1 MSRNV
6 DSKELKG
13 FSPELSA
20 LRGAKQKLYFSAK
33 KRKMELCE
41 FVFRKKIKGNL
52 IIFRKT
58 QFGADKIMRMLAK
71 RDMNAV
77 CIHTEKTT
85 NEKADALKRFNN
97 NSVNILVITDKAF
110 KNISVNK
117 ADMIINFDVPSYIE
131 DFVARFGTLK
141 QKGTVH
147 TFCAVNEKSI
157 IKDIEAQ
164 IDRKFLVNKDHP
176 FNDNLEEFTSEARR
190 TKESATKSN
199 GTKSRKSAG
208 SKNKKKRWY

>member
-1 MSRNV
+1 MSKNIN
-6 DSKELKG
+6 SAELKG

-58 QFGADKIMRMLAK
+58 KFGADKIMKMLAK

-77 CIHTEKTT
+77 CIHTEKTS

-110 KNISVNK
+110 KNITPSK
-117 ADMIINFDVPSYIE
+117 ADMIINFDVPSYIQ

-147 TFCAVNEKSI
+147 TFCSVHEKPI
-157 IKDIEAQ
+157 IKDIQAQ
-164 IDRKFLVNKDHP
+164 IDRRFLVNKDHP
-176 FNDNLEEFTSEARR
+176 FNDDIEEFNSEARR
-190 TKESATKSN
+190 TKNNATKKN